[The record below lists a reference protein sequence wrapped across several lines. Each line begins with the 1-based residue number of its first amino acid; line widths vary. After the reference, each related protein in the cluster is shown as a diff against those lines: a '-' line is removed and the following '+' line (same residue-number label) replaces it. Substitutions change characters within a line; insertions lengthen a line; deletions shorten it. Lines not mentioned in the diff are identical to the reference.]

1 MSAHLNVPVITI
13 DGPTASG
20 KGTVA
25 VQVAEMLGFHY
36 LDSGALYRLTA
47 LASLKVGIDE
57 NDVDTLVEL
66 AQDLHIVFREG
77 CVRLDGTDVSDDI
90 RAEHVGNRASAI
102 AVHPGLRQALIAR
115 QRAFRVPPGLVADG
129 RDMGTVIFP
138 DATLKV
144 FLTAS
149 VAARAERRYKQL
161 IGKGFSAKI
170 DDLSRD
176 LQKRDERDSQRAT
189 APLKPADDAMT
200 LDTSGLNV
208 GQTVETVVGWFRER
222 VKHR

>member
-1 MSAHLNVPVITI
+1 MSANLKVPVITI

-25 VQVAEMLGFHY
+25 QQVADALGFHY

-47 LASLKVGIDE
+47 LASLKIGIDE

-66 AQDLHIVFREG
+66 AQDIHIVFREG
-77 CVRLDGTDVSDDI
+77 CVRLDGEDVSLDI
-90 RAEHVGNRASAI
+90 RAESVGNRASAI
-102 AVHPGLRQALIAR
+102 AVHGALRQALIAR

-138 DATLKV
+138 DASLKV

-149 VAARAERRYKQL
+149 VEARADRRYKQL
-161 IGKGFSAKI
+161 IEKGFSAKL

-176 LQKRDERDSQRAT
+176 LRARDDRDSQRAA
-189 APLKPADDAMT
+189 APLKPADDALT
-200 LDTSGLNV
+200 LDTSNLDV
-208 GQTVETVVGWFRER
+208 DQTVQTVVGWFRER
-222 VKHR
+222 MQNK

>member
-25 VQVAEMLGFHY
+25 VQVAEALSFHY

-57 NDVDTLVEL
+57 DDVDTLVEL

-77 CVRLDGTDVSDDI
+77 CVRLDGQDVSNEI

-102 AVHPGLRQALIAR
+102 AVHGALRVALIAR

-129 RDMGTVIFP
+129 RDMGTVILP

-149 VAARAERRYKQL
+149 VAARADRRYKQL
-161 IGKGFSAKI
+161 IEKGFSAKL

-176 LQKRDERDSQRAT
+176 LQKRDERDSQRTA
-189 APLKPADDAMT
+189 APLKQAADAMT
-200 LDTSGLNV
+200 LDTSGLSV
-208 GQTVETVVGWFRER
+208 EQTVETVVGWFHER
-222 VKHR
+222 QQSK